1 MEVFSDFVKIIFPAA
16 AVLFAMYLTVK
27 AFLAKDF
34 EKKIIELRTKNTS
47 LVLPVRLQAY
57 ERVCLLL
64 ERISPH
70 NLILRV
76 NNPAFNA
83 IQLQQKLLMEIR
95 EEFNHNLSQQVY
107 MSNEAWTYTKN
118 AMEEIVT
125 IINTAGQQVEKE
137 AQGLELAKAIFEL
150 LIQRNEDP
158 SARALRFVK
167 DEIRQVF

>member
-1 MEVFSDFVKIIFPAA
+1 MEIFADFVKIVFPSA
-16 AVLFAMYLTVK
+16 AVIFAMYLTVK
-27 AFLAKDF
+27 SFLAKDF
-34 EKKIIELRTKNTS
+34 EKQLVELRTKNTA

-83 IQLQQKLLMEIR
+83 IQLQQKLLIEIR

-107 MSNEAWTYTKN
+107 MSNDAWNLTRH
-118 AMEEIVT
+118 AMEEIVGV
-125 IINTAGQQVEKE
+125 INTAAQHVDRE
-137 AQGLELAKAIFEL
+137 AQGVELAKAIFEI